1 MRILYAAPGYKPAYR
16 IGGPIVS
23 IAKAAEGLVRHGHEV
38 TVFATNCNLD
48 QDLDVP
54 VDQPIDVEGVRV
66 WYFRRE
72 EPVKRFLHFVPYLS
86 RSMGVL
92 YAPQMRREIDR
103 QVPSQDVVHTQL
115 PFAYPTW
122 AVGAGA
128 RRWTR
133 PLFYQQRGVFD
144 PERLRFRSVKKRIII
159 RLLERPLM
167 QAAAALI
174 ALTSS
179 EVASYRALGAQGPCE
194 VIPNGVE
201 VAEYRTEAPK
211 GSAILTGT
219 AADDL
224 VILFLGRLHPIKGAD
239 RLLEAFLQIG
249 PRFPKAR
256 LIMAGPDEWGLQKA
270 FESRVRASGCG
281 DRVAFPGM
289 VTGES
294 KLDLLARANVFCLP
308 SDGEGFSI
316 AVLEALASATA
327 VLLSPGCHFP
337 EAEAAGAGWIVEA
350 TAEALADRLSALL
363 AQPGLLREMGTRG
376 RELVLRSY
384 SWERVVNRLEDVYRE
399 GLDRCS
405 RSLKRGA

>member
-1 MRILYAAPGYKPAYR
+1 
-16 IGGPIVS
+16 
-23 IAKAAEGLVRHGHEV
+23 
-38 TVFATNCNLD
+38 
-48 QDLDVP
+48 
-54 VDQPIDVEGVRV
+54 
-66 WYFRRE
+66 
-72 EPVKRFLHFVPYLS
+72 
-86 RSMGVL
+86 
-92 YAPQMRREIDR
+92 
-103 QVPSQDVVHTQL
+103 
-115 PFAYPTW
+115 
-122 AVGAGA
+122 
-128 RRWTR
+128 
-133 PLFYQQRGVFD
+133 
-144 PERLRFRSVKKRIII
+144 
-159 RLLERPLM
+159 
-167 QAAAALI
+167 
-174 ALTSS
+174 
-179 EVASYRALGAQGPCE
+179 
-194 VIPNGVE
+194 
-201 VAEYRTEAPK
+201 
-211 GSAILTGT
+211 
-219 AADDL
+219 
-224 VILFLGRLHPIKGAD
+224 
-239 RLLEAFLQIG
+239 
-249 PRFPKAR
+249 
-256 LIMAGPDEWGLQKA
+256 MAGPDEWGLQKA

-376 RELVLRSY
+376 RKLVLRSY

>member
-23 IAKAAEGLVRHGHEV
+23 IAKAAERMVRRGHEV

-54 VDQPIDVEGVRV
+54 VDQPVDVLGVSV

-72 EPVKRFLHFVPYLS
+72 EPLKRFLPFVPYLS

-92 YAPQMRREIDR
+92 YAPRMRREIDR
-103 QVPSQDVVHTQL
+103 LLPSQDVVHTQL

-128 RRWTR
+128 RRWRR

-144 PERLRFRSVKKRIII
+144 PERLKFRSLKKRLII
-159 RLLERPLM
+159 RLVERPFM

-174 ALTSS
+174 ALTAA
-179 EVASYRALGAQGPCE
+179 EVESYRALGVERPCE
-194 VIPNGVE
+194 IVPNGVE
-201 VAEYRTEAPK
+201 VAEYRTEPTR
-211 GSAILTGT
+211 GSAILAGLT
-219 AADDL
+219 DDDV

-239 RLLEAFLQIG
+239 RLLEAFLRIG

-256 LIMAGPDEWGLQKA
+256 LVMAGPDEWGLREA
-270 FESRVRASGCG
+270 FLDRVRGSGLG
-281 DRVAFPGM
+281 ERVTFPGM
-289 VTGES
+289 VTGEA
-294 KLDLLARANVFCLP
+294 KLDLLARADLFCLP

-316 AVLEALASATA
+316 AVLEAMASATA

-337 EAEAAGAGWIVEA
+337 EAQAAGAGWVVEPTPA
-350 TAEALADRLSALL
+350 ALADRLAELL
-363 AQPGLLREMGTRG
+363 ASPGLLREAGGRG
-376 RELVLRSY
+376 RELVVRSY
-384 SWERVVNRLEDVYRE
+384 GWDQVASRLEDVYRE
-399 GLDRCS
+399 GLE
-405 RSLKRGA
+405 RSARA